1 MRFLLWILGTIPGVA
16 FWISWRIGFTS
27 LIDDTDTNV
36 AWGDYFCGVFS
47 LILGIPF
54 QIHFTSRL
62 WALCGVDMKF
72 DYRNF
77 SEEYYKQKF
86 LVENARP
93 ESELSN
99 LPTLKHLQTMDGAK
113 KSYQTPDP
121 FKKAGSVFMQFKPT
135 EKFDAKYHHPP
146 SPIII
151 F

>member
-1 MRFLLWILGTIPGVA
+1 VRFLLWILGTIPGVA

-54 QIHFTSRL
+54 QIHFTTRL
-62 WALCGVDMKF
+62 WAVCGVDMKF
-72 DYRNF
+72 NYRNF

-86 LVENARP
+86 LVKNALP
-93 ESELSN
+93 ESELSK
-99 LPTLKHLQTMDGAK
+99 LPSLKQLQLMDSQK
-113 KSYQTPDP
+113 KTYHTSDN
-121 FKKAGSVFMQFKPT
+121 FRKASPVFTQFKPT
-135 EKFDAKYHHPP
+135 EKFDAKYPHL
-146 SPIII
+146 SPLIKT